1 MNLNDELLLKLKK
14 IISDNGAEVFLV
26 GGCIRNELLGLE
38 IDDYDLEVYGI
49 AGEKLRELLYKNF
62 DVIEVGKSFG
72 IFNIK
77 HSDID
82 IALPRK
88 ENKIGIKHQDFLI
101 ETDPFL
107 DKKSACLRRDF
118 TINALMKNL
127 NTEEILDFNGG
138 LKDLKEKIIR
148 HNNDKKFSEDAL
160 RVIRAARFS
169 ATLDFKIARETKQL
183 CSKISLEH
191 LSKERVYN
199 ELFKMF
205 KKRITASRFFYV
217 LKKMNQLSYW
227 FKELDCL
234 SNNEFDK
241 TMELLDAYK
250 DSSFNNFLYILLF
263 FVDKKEMFLKRLTN
277 NKELI
282 NYILKTDLIYK
293 KLKDRKIN
301 YIEAYDKVKDF
312 KEFSELLKYI
322 DQDMYS
328 NFNNS
333 YGDYQKFLKRDVI
346 DGKFLMEL
354 GFKQGLILG
363 EIIEF
368 SKKMEYQAL
377 SREEIVELI
386 LVNYKK

>member
-1 MNLNDELLLKLKK
+1 MNLNDKLLLKLKK
-14 IISDNGAEVFLV
+14 IISDNGAEGFLV

-49 AGEKLRELLYKNF
+49 TGEELRELLYKNF

-241 TMELLDAYK
+241 TMKLLDAYK

-293 KLKDRKIN
+293 ELKDRKIN

-322 DQDMYS
+322 DQDMHS